1 MKLVKCS
8 VKENDQIQPEGIIT
22 VGFDQQ
28 LNYNTITGE
37 TVYIINESNQKVGTI
52 TFEKIDSSSF
62 EIKYQKLD
70 FDKTYK
76 LIIKAKSLAEKGI
89 MSLIPNDSIQN
100 DYIVTFK
107 TINQANL
114 IIDPETSSVDLSD
127 LPINLY
133 QQSSQYQIIQIKNK
147 NKAFDGNFTVVCDS
161 QQSAESVQVNFYIDI
176 EDIFGIK
183 VPCFVFYKVN
193 ENTVEFSLRQLDGQ
207 LIPNCQIVTFFYE
220 DSSGKQY
227 ENFFMTD
234 ISPKPISEF
243 FIRQKLGQI
252 QQQLTYDNFRQI
264 YLDQLVEYDRTTK
277 QNLFEPYK
285 GHGAEVDPISISND
299 SYKTVNYEYKKQI
312 TVYDVKKSYDQQ
324 YQEYFK
330 TLIMYKQAEYLLSKQ
345 SEYKSIALENYNI
358 TFNNDHLLQMVKY
371 YKQVQNEQIEKLQKK
386 DATPKV
392 AVRGKTINAD
402 KLVTLQKVFS
412 KQNIFRGS

>member
-392 AVRGKTINAD
+392 AVRGKTINTD

>member
-1 MKLVKCS
+1 MKITKCS
-8 VKENDQIQPEGIIT
+8 LKENDQIQPEGQINI
-22 VGFDQQ
+22 GFDQQ
-28 LNYNTITGE
+28 LNYNTITND
-37 TVYIINESNQKVGTI
+37 TVYIINESNHKVGSI
-52 TFEKIDSSSF
+52 TFEKTDSSNF
-62 EIKYQKLD
+62 VIKYQKLD
-70 FDKTYK
+70 FDKNYK
-76 LIIKAKSLAEKGI
+76 LIVKAKTLSEKGV

-100 DYIVTFK
+100 DYIVIFK

>member
-147 NKAFDGNFTVVCDS
+147 NKAFDGNFTVACDS

-207 LIPNCQIVTFFYE
+207 LIPNCQIVTFFYQ

-371 YKQVQNEQIEKLQKK
+371 YKQAQNEQIEKLQKK

>member
-1 MKLVKCS
+1 MKITKCS
-8 VKENDQIQPEGIIT
+8 LKENDQIQPEGQINI
-22 VGFDQQ
+22 GFDQQ

-412 KQNIFRGS
+412 K

>member
-114 IIDPETSSVDLSD
+114 IIDLETSSVDLSD

-147 NKAFDGNFTVVCDS
+147 NKAFDGNFTVACDS

>member
-100 DYIVTFK
+100 DYIVIFK

>member
-1 MKLVKCS
+1 MKITKCS
-8 VKENDQIQPEGIIT
+8 LKENDQIQPEGQINI
-22 VGFDQQ
+22 GFDQQ

>member
-147 NKAFDGNFTVVCDS
+147 NKAFDGNFTVACDS